1 MEMKALEE
9 KENRLLGRKEIKFEI
24 NHSAGAS
31 PAKSNVS
38 KELAAKY
45 NVPEDH
51 VVIDYIFTRKGIASS
66 EVHAKIYNE
75 KPKIKE
81 KKMKE
86 MKGAEEAKVEKAEE
100 KKVEAQAS
108 KPA

>member
-9 KENRLLGRKEIKFEI
+9 KENHLLGRKEVKFEI
-24 NHSAGAS
+24 NHLDGAS
-31 PAKSNVS
+31 PAKSSVS

-51 VVIDYIFTRKGIASS
+51 IVIDYIFTRKGIASS
-66 EVHAKIYNE
+66 EVHAKIYDE

-81 KKMKE
+81 KKSKE
-86 MKGAEEAKVEKAEE
+86 AKGAKEEKVEKTEE
-100 KKVEAQAS
+100 KKVEAQVS